1 MASSLSNTIA
11 ILSLQD
17 RICPSSSP
25 TVSSLTH
32 SLPRYT
38 QFSCQKEILGTA
50 LLPRNAPLSEPP
62 CRQQQYRRL
71 TIEAAKRVDKIKSL
85 ILSSTLKAQEGDIE
99 KVAKLCEG
107 IRQWALEVQKEKAV
121 GLKQFECYVDLYDK
135 NVFHFMEEYAGF
147 LHMNDIWSSPEHVK
161 FCDDVRP
168 FLLEP
173 IALAAYELRDGQV
186 GHMLNPIGPKGEGG
200 LDDATGQAG
209 RGGEA
214 YMKPK
219 AKKRRGIEFELKS
232 KAAAQE
238 EEEEEASEKVEDN
251 KWSLQKI
258 LSKVIGLNSEPAKE
272 EEQWSLKS
280 LFGGKK

>member
-1 MASSLSNTIA
+1 M
-11 ILSLQD
+11 
-17 RICPSSSP
+17 
-25 TVSSLTH
+25 
-32 SLPRYT
+32 
-38 QFSCQKEILGTA
+38 GTA

-71 TIEAAKRVDKIKSL
+71 IIEAAKRVDKTKSL

-99 KVAKLCEG
+99 KVAKLCED
-107 IRQWALEVQKEKAV
+107 IRQWALEKQKDKAA

-147 LHMNDIWSSPEHVK
+147 LHMNDFRSSPEHVK

-209 RGGEA
+209 RGGDA

-238 EEEEEASEKVEDN
+238 KASEKVEDN
-251 KWSLQKI
+251 QWSLEKI
-258 LSKVIGLNSEPAKE
+258 LSKVIGLNSEPAE
-272 EEQWSLKS
+272 QEQWSFKS
-280 LFGGKK
+280 LFGRKK